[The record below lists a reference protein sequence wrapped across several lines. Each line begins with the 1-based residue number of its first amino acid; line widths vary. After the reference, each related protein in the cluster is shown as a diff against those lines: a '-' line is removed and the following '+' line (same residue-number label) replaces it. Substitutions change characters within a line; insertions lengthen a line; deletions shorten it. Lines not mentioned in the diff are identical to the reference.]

1 MELETLKPFATPRQ
15 CEIIDAVIKH
25 GSQGK
30 AAKYLSINS
39 RSLERA
45 LQSAKRQAA
54 KRGWSP
60 DHDMN
65 HPVPDG
71 FQAKG
76 VSTYYDLETGQPLR
90 QWVKSDL
97 KKESLIADLE
107 GVASGLSQEI
117 IRYKPLPFKPRKGVK
132 ERLATVIIGD
142 AHIGMLVKR
151 NYGGGDWDLQ
161 IAEKV
166 TLQAIKTLITNCGE
180 GTEFL
185 LLNVG
190 DFLHCNTPGVTA
202 AQTQLDY
209 SGHWIDS
216 VESAVRIYRQ
226 TVEWALELNQKVTLL
241 NTRGNHD
248 EDLSMVINSMLTV
261 FFEDQPR
268 VTVLSNVSKFMH
280 YQYHQVL
287 LTSHHGDKGIKHQ
300 RIYEYFTRNHAKLW
314 GDTTARYCHLGHIH
328 HKQQSEVGGAMLF
341 ESWNS
346 LAAVD
351 EYHHQAG
358 YGSGRSMSAV
368 IYDPVWGETQR
379 FRVGITQL
387 YDEAAA

>member
-1 MELETLKPFATPRQ
+1 M
-15 CEIIDAVIKH
+15 
-25 GSQGK
+25 
-30 AAKYLSINS
+30 
-39 RSLERA
+39 
-45 LQSAKRQAA
+45 
-54 KRGWSP
+54 
-60 DHDMN
+60 
-65 HPVPDG
+65 
-71 FQAKG
+71 
-76 VSTYYDLETGQPLR
+76 
-90 QWVKSDL
+90 
-97 KKESLIADLE
+97 
-107 GVASGLSQEI
+107 
-117 IRYKPLPFKPRKGVK
+117 
-132 ERLATVIIGD
+132 IIGD

-248 EDLSMVINSMLTV
+248 EDLSMIINSMLTV

-268 VTVLSNVSKFMH
+268 VTVRGGGSDAF
-280 YQYHQVL
+280 
-287 LTSHHGDKGIKHQ
+287 
-300 RIYEYFTRNHAKLW
+300 RKL
-314 GDTTARYCHLGHIH
+314 
-328 HKQQSEVGGAMLF
+328 E
-341 ESWNS
+341 
-346 LAAVD
+346 
-351 EYHHQAG
+351 
-358 YGSGRSMSAV
+358 
-368 IYDPVWGETQR
+368 
-379 FRVGITQL
+379 
-387 YDEAAA
+387 

>member
-1 MELETLKPFATPRQ
+1 MDLESLKQFATERQ
-15 CEIIDAVIKH
+15 CEIIDAIKKH
-25 GSQGK
+25 GTQAK
-30 AAKYLSINS
+30 AAQALGINYRTLE
-39 RSLERA
+39 RSLRRT
-45 LQSAKRQAA
+45 KDVAA
-54 KRGWSP
+54 RRGWSP
-60 DHDMN
+60 QHDMN
-65 HPVPDG
+65 HPVPSTH
-71 FQAKG
+71 QAKG
-76 VSTYYDLETGQPLR
+76 ISTYYDLQTGEPLR

-97 KKESLIADLE
+97 RKESLVADLQ
-107 GVASGLSQEI
+107 GVADGLSQELKK
-117 IRYKPLPFKPRKGVK
+117 YKPLSFKPDKGVK

-151 NYGGGDWDLQ
+151 NYGGGDWDLS

-166 TLQAIKTLITNCGE
+166 TLQAIKQLITNCGK

-190 DFLHCNTPGVTA
+190 DFLHCNVPNMTA
-202 AQTQLDY
+202 AGTSLDS

-226 TVEWALELNQKVTLL
+226 TVDWALELNQKVTLL

-248 EDLSMVINSMLTV
+248 EDLSMVVNSMLSV
-261 FFEDQPR
+261 FYEDQPR
-268 VTVLSNVSKFMH
+268 VCVLNNTSKFMH
-280 YQYHQVL
+280 YQYHRVL

-300 RIYEYFTRNHAKLW
+300 RIYEYFTRNFPKLW
-314 GDTTARYCHLGHIH
+314 GDTTQRYCHLGHIH
-328 HKQQSEVGGAMLF
+328 HKQMSETGGAMTF
-341 ESWNS
+341 ESWNT

-368 IYDPVWGETQR
+368 IYDPVWGEIQR

-387 YDEAAA
+387 YDECA

>member
-1 MELETLKPFATPRQ
+1 MDLESLKQFATIRQ
-15 CEIIDAVIKH
+15 RQIINAVITH
-25 GSQGK
+25 GSQSK
-30 AAKYLSINS
+30 AAKALDVNQRTLE
-39 RSLERA
+39 RSLQTVKRA
-45 LQSAKRQAA
+45 AA

-60 DHDMN
+60 DHDMT
-65 HPVPDG
+65 HSVPDTHV
-71 FQAKG
+71 AKG
-76 VSTYYDLETGQPLR
+76 ISTLYADDGSVKQ

-107 GVASGLSQEI
+107 GVASGLSQELTK
-117 IRYKPLPFKPRKGVK
+117 YKPLPFKPKKGVK

-190 DFLHCNTPGVTA
+190 DFLHCNTPNITA
-202 AQTQLDY
+202 AGTSLDS

-261 FFEDQPR
+261 FFEDTPR
-268 VTVLSNVSKFMH
+268 VTVLSNVSKFMV

>member
-1 MELETLKPFATPRQ
+1 MDLKSLKPFATMRQ
-15 CEIIDAVIKH
+15 RQIIDAVIKY
-25 GSQGK
+25 GSQSK
-30 AAKYLSINS
+30 AAKALDVNQRTLE
-39 RSLERA
+39 RSLQTVKRA
-45 LQSAKRQAA
+45 AA

-65 HPVPDG
+65 NPVPDG

-76 VSTYYDLETGQPLR
+76 ISTYYDLQTGEPLR
-90 QWVKSDL
+90 QWVKSSLKADSLVADLQGVADGLNQEL
-97 KKESLIADLE
+97 KK
-107 GVASGLSQEI
+107 
-117 IRYKPLPFKPRKGVK
+117 YKPLPFKPKKGVK

-190 DFLHCNTPGVTA
+190 DFLHCNTPNVTA
-202 AQTQLDY
+202 AGTSLDS

-248 EDLSMVINSMLTV
+248 EDLSMIINSMLTV

-268 VTVLSNVSKFMH
+268 VTVLSNVSKFMV

>member
-1 MELETLKPFATPRQ
+1 MDLESLKQFATERQ
-15 CEIIDAVIKH
+15 CQIIDAVIKH
-25 GSQGK
+25 GSQAK
-30 AAKYLSINS
+30 AATALGINH
-39 RSLERA
+39 RGLERT
-45 LQSAKRQAA
+45 LKRAKEQASR
-54 KRGWSP
+54 RGWSP
-60 DHDMN
+60 SNDMTKS
-65 HPVPDG
+65 VPSTHV
-71 FQAKG
+71 AKG
-76 VSTYYDLETGQPLR
+76 ISTYYDLQTGEPLR
-90 QWVKSDL
+90 QWVKSSL
-97 KKESLIADLE
+97 RTESLVADLQ
-107 GVASGLSQEI
+107 GVADGLSQELTK
-117 IRYKPLPFKPRKGVK
+117 YKPLPFTPDKGVK

-151 NYGGGDWDLQ
+151 NYGGGDWNLN
-161 IAEKV
+161 IAETV
-166 TLQAIKTLITNCGE
+166 TLQAIKQLITNCGK

-190 DFLHCNTPGVTA
+190 DFLHCNVPNMTA
-202 AQTQLDY
+202 AGTSLDS

-248 EDLSMVINSMLTV
+248 EDLSMVINSMLSV
-261 FFEDQPR
+261 YWEQEPR

>member
-1 MELETLKPFATPRQ
+1 MDLKSLKPFATIRQ
-15 CEIIDAVIKH
+15 RQIIDAVIKY
-25 GSQGK
+25 GSQSK
-30 AAKYLSINS
+30 AAKALDVNQRTLE
-39 RSLERA
+39 RSLQTVKRA
-45 LQSAKRQAA
+45 AA

-60 DHDMN
+60 DHDMT
-65 HPVPDG
+65 HSVPDTHV
-71 FQAKG
+71 AKG
-76 VSTYYDLETGQPLR
+76 ISTLYADDGSVKQ

-107 GVASGLSQEI
+107 GVASGLSQELTK
-117 IRYKPLPFKPRKGVK
+117 YKPLPFKPKKGVK

-190 DFLHCNTPGVTA
+190 DFLHCNTPNITA
-202 AQTQLDY
+202 AGTSLDS

-248 EDLSMVINSMLTV
+248 EDLSMIINSMLTV
-261 FFEDQPR
+261 FFEDTPR

-368 IYDPVWGETQR
+368 IYDPVWGEVQR

>member
-1 MELETLKPFATPRQ
+1 MELETLKPFATERQ
-15 CEIIDAVIKH
+15 CQIIDAITRH
-25 GSQGK
+25 GSQAK
-30 AAKYLSINS
+30 AAKALGINH
-39 RSLERA
+39 RGLERT
-45 LQSAKRQAA
+45 LKRAKEQAA
-54 KRGWSP
+54 KQGWAP
-60 DHDMN
+60 DFN
-65 HPVPDG
+65 YVHPTPSTHV
-71 FQAKG
+71 AKG
-76 VSTYYDLETGQPLR
+76 VSTYYDMTTGEPLR
-90 QWVKSDL
+90 QWVKSSI
-97 KKESLIADLE
+97 KAESLIADLE
-107 GVASGLSQEI
+107 GVAEGLNQELKK
-117 IRYKPLPFKPRKGVK
+117 YKPLPFKPNKAAK

-151 NYGGGDWDLQ
+151 NYGSGDWDLE

-190 DFLHCNTPGVTA
+190 DFLHCNAPNVTA
-202 AQTQLDY
+202 AGTSLDS

>member
-1 MELETLKPFATPRQ
+1 MDLEQLKEFATERQ
-15 CEIIDAVIKH
+15 RQIINAVITY
-25 GSQGK
+25 GSQSK
-30 AAKYLSINS
+30 AAKALDVNQRTLE
-39 RSLERA
+39 RSLQTVKRA
-45 LQSAKRQAA
+45 AA

-65 HPVPDG
+65 HPVPDR

-76 VSTYYDLETGQPLR
+76 ISTYYDLETGQPLR

-117 IRYKPLPFKPRKGVK
+117 IKYKPLAFKPKKGVK

-190 DFLHCNTPGVTA
+190 DFLHCNTPNITA
-202 AQTQLDY
+202 AGTSLDS

-268 VTVLSNVSKFMH
+268 VTVLSNVSKFMV

-368 IYDPVWGETQR
+368 IYDPVWGEVQR

>member
-1 MELETLKPFATPRQ
+1 
-15 CEIIDAVIKH
+15 V
-25 GSQGK
+25 
-30 AAKYLSINS
+30 
-39 RSLERA
+39 
-45 LQSAKRQAA
+45 
-54 KRGWSP
+54 
-60 DHDMN
+60 
-65 HPVPDG
+65 
-71 FQAKG
+71 
-76 VSTYYDLETGQPLR
+76 
-90 QWVKSDL
+90 
-97 KKESLIADLE
+97 ADLQ
-107 GVASGLSQEI
+107 GVADGLSQELKK
-117 IRYKPLPFKPRKGVK
+117 YKPLPFKPDKGVK

-151 NYGGGDWDLQ
+151 NYGGGNWDLS

-166 TLQAIKTLITNCGE
+166 TLQAIQQLITNCGK

-226 TVEWALELNQKVTLL
+226 AIDMALELNQTVTLM

-248 EDLSMVINSMLTV
+248 EDLSMVVNSMLKV
-261 FFEDQPR
+261 FFEDEPR
-268 VTVLSNVSKFMH
+268 VRVLDNTSKFMH
-280 YQYHQVL
+280 YQYHDVL
-287 LTSHHGDKGIKHQ
+287 LTSHHGDKGIKPQ
-300 RIYEYFTRNHAKLW
+300 RIYEYFTRMEAKMW
-314 GDTTARYCHLGHIH
+314 GETTNRYCHLGHIH
-328 HKQQSEVGGAMLF
+328 HKQVSEVGGAMTF

-368 IYDPVWGETQR
+368 IYSPVWGETQR

-387 YDEAAA
+387 YDECA

>member
-1 MELETLKPFATPRQ
+1 MDLKSLKPFATIRQ
-15 CEIIDAVIKH
+15 RQIIDAVIKY
-25 GSQGK
+25 GSQSK
-30 AAKYLSINS
+30 AAKALDVNQRTLE
-39 RSLERA
+39 RSLQTVKRA
-45 LQSAKRQAA
+45 AA

-60 DHDMN
+60 DHDMT
-65 HPVPDG
+65 HSVPDTHV
-71 FQAKG
+71 AKG
-76 VSTYYDLETGQPLR
+76 ISTLYADDGSVKQ

-107 GVASGLSQEI
+107 GVASGLSQELTK
-117 IRYKPLPFKPRKGVK
+117 YKPLPFKPKKGVK

-190 DFLHCNTPGVTA
+190 DFLHCNTPNVTA
-202 AQTQLDY
+202 AGTSLDS

-248 EDLSMVINSMLTV
+248 EDLSMIINSMLTV
-261 FFEDQPR
+261 FFEDTPR

-368 IYDPVWGETQR
+368 IYDPVWGEVQR

>member
-1 MELETLKPFATPRQ
+1 MDLKSLKQFATERQ
-15 CEIIDAVIKH
+15 GQIIDAVIKH
-25 GSQGK
+25 GSQAK
-30 AAKYLSINS
+30 AATALGINS
-39 RSLERA
+39 RGLERT
-45 LQSAKRQAA
+45 LKRAREQAS

-60 DHDMN
+60 EHNMN
-65 HPVPDG
+65 YPTPSTHV
-71 FQAKG
+71 AKG
-76 VSTYYDLETGQPLR
+76 ISTYYDLQTGEPLR

-97 KKESLIADLE
+97 KKESLVADLQ
-107 GVASGLSQEI
+107 GVADGLSQELTK
-117 IRYKPLPFKPRKGVK
+117 YKKLPFKPDKGVK

-151 NYGGGDWDLQ
+151 NYGGGDWDLS

-166 TLQAIKTLITNCGE
+166 TLQAIKTLITSCGK

-190 DFLHCNTPGVTA
+190 DFLHCNTPNITA
-202 AQTQLDY
+202 AGTSLDS

-226 TVEWALELNQKVTLL
+226 AVEWALELNQKVTLM

-261 FFEDQPR
+261 FYEDEPR
-268 VTVLSNVSKFMH
+268 VNVLSNVSKFIH
-280 YQYHQVL
+280 YQYKSVL

>member
-1 MELETLKPFATPRQ
+1 MDLESLKEFATERQ
-15 CEIIDAVIKH
+15 CEIIDAVLKY
-25 GSQGK
+25 GSQAK
-30 AAKYLSINS
+30 AATALGINS
-39 RSLERA
+39 RGLERT
-45 LQSAKRQAA
+45 LKRAKEQAA
-54 KRGWSP
+54 KRGWAPEFSYL
-60 DHDMN
+60 
-65 HPVPDG
+65 HPTPSTHV
-71 FQAKG
+71 AKG
-76 VSTYYDLETGQPLR
+76 ISTYYDLRTGEPLR

-97 KKESLIADLE
+97 KKESLVADLE
-107 GVASGLSQEI
+107 GVASGLSQELTK
-117 IRYKPLPFKPRKGVK
+117 YKPLPFKPDKAVK

-151 NYGGGDWDLQ
+151 NYGGGNWNLN
-161 IAEKV
+161 IAETV
-166 TLQAIKTLITNCGE
+166 TLQAIKQLITNCGK

-190 DFLHCNTPGVTA
+190 DFLHCNTPNITA
-202 AQTQLDY
+202 AGTSLDT

-226 TVEWALELNQKVTLL
+226 TVEWALELNQKVTLM

-261 FFEDQPR
+261 FYEDEPR
-268 VTVLSNVSKFMH
+268 VNVLSNVSKFIH
-280 YQYHQVL
+280 YQYKSVL

>member
-1 MELETLKPFATPRQ
+1 MDLKSLKPFATIRQ
-15 CEIIDAVIKH
+15 RQIIDAVIKY
-25 GSQGK
+25 GSQSK
-30 AAKYLSINS
+30 AAKALDVNQRTLE
-39 RSLERA
+39 RSLQTVKRA
-45 LQSAKRQAA
+45 AA

-60 DHDMN
+60 DHDMT
-65 HPVPDG
+65 HSVPDTHV
-71 FQAKG
+71 AKG
-76 VSTYYDLETGQPLR
+76 ISTLYADDGSVKQ

-107 GVASGLSQEI
+107 GVASGLSQELTK
-117 IRYKPLPFKPRKGVK
+117 YKPLPFKPKKGVK

-190 DFLHCNTPGVTA
+190 DFLHCNTPNVTA
-202 AQTQLDY
+202 AGTSLDS

-268 VTVLSNVSKFMH
+268 VTVLSNVSKFMD

-368 IYDPVWGETQR
+368 IYDPVWGEVQR

>member
-1 MELETLKPFATPRQ
+1 MELESLKQFATERQ
-15 CEIIDAVIKH
+15 GQIIDAVIKH
-25 GSQGK
+25 GSQAK
-30 AAKYLSINS
+30 AATALGINH
-39 RSLERA
+39 RGLERT
-45 LQSAKRQAA
+45 LKRAKEQASR
-54 KRGWSP
+54 RGWSP
-60 DHDMN
+60 SNDMTKS
-65 HPVPDG
+65 VPSTHV
-71 FQAKG
+71 AKG
-76 VSTYYDLETGQPLR
+76 ISTYYDLQTGEPLR

-97 KKESLIADLE
+97 KKESLVADLQ
-107 GVASGLSQEI
+107 GVADGLSQELKK
-117 IRYKPLPFKPRKGVK
+117 YKPLPFKPDKGVK
-132 ERLATVIIGD
+132 ERLAAVIIGD

-151 NYGGGDWDLQ
+151 NYGGGNWDLS

-166 TLQAIKTLITNCGE
+166 TLQAIKTLITNCGK

-226 TVEWALELNQKVTLL
+226 AIDMALELNQTVTLM

-248 EDLSMVINSMLTV
+248 EDLSMVVNSMLKV
-261 FFEDQPR
+261 FFEDEPR
-268 VTVLSNVSKFMH
+268 VRVLDNTSKFMH
-280 YQYHQVL
+280 YQYHDVL
-287 LTSHHGDKGIKHQ
+287 LTSHHGDKGIKPQ
-300 RIYEYFTRNHAKLW
+300 RIYEYFTRMEAKMW
-314 GDTTARYCHLGHIH
+314 GETTNRYCHLGHIH
-328 HKQQSEVGGAMLF
+328 HKQVSEVGGAMTF

-368 IYDPVWGETQR
+368 IYSPVWGETQR

>member
-1 MELETLKPFATPRQ
+1 MDLAFLKPFATERQ
-15 CEIIDAVIKH
+15 CQIIDAVIKY
-25 GSQGK
+25 GSQSK
-30 AAKYLSINS
+30 AAKALDVNQRTLE
-39 RSLERA
+39 RSLQTVKRA
-45 LQSAKRQAA
+45 AA

-60 DHDMN
+60 DHDMT
-65 HPVPDG
+65 HSVPDTHV
-71 FQAKG
+71 AKG
-76 VSTYYDLETGQPLR
+76 ISTLYADDGSVKQ

-107 GVASGLSQEI
+107 GVASGLSQELTK
-117 IRYKPLPFKPRKGVK
+117 YKPLPFKPKKGVK

-190 DFLHCNTPGVTA
+190 DFLHCNTPNITA
-202 AQTQLDY
+202 AGTSLDS

-248 EDLSMVINSMLTV
+248 EDLSMVINSMLSV
-261 FFEDQPR
+261 YWEQEPR